1 MKRKIDG
8 KTGMRLVEARH
19 ACGYSQAWVAKR
31 IGVTVGTIQAYEHGR
46 ARISSDRLKEL
57 AQVFRCDPATLL
69 KCALFLALLQ

>member
-1 MKRKIDG
+1 MSPKRKTDG
-8 KTGMRLVEARH
+8 KVGARLIEARH

-57 AQVFRCDPATLL
+57 ADVLRCEPADLL
-69 KCALFLALLQ
+69 K